1 LSEYF
6 AEGGKR
12 GAAKVCRKAPQEHC
26 RSLSCAARARGPGDA
41 TAALRRHDR
50 RRNRRVLILAPH
62 LTRER
67 VDRAAACEAQAEV
80 DALFEA
86 TLLPGR

>member
-1 LSEYF
+1 
-6 AEGGKR
+6 
-12 GAAKVCRKAPQEHC
+12 
-26 RSLSCAARARGPGDA
+26 
-41 TAALRRHDR
+41 
-50 RRNRRVLILAPH
+50 VLILAPH